1 MARNK
6 YPEETVER
14 ILDVSF
20 KLFLEKGYDKTSIQD
35 IIDNLGG
42 LSKGAIYHH
51 FKSKEA
57 ILEAVYNRLDSG
69 IAAEMTTILRDS
81 SRSGAEKLRQ
91 MFLDSLRDEGSQ
103 RFLASMPN
111 LLDNPQL
118 LAIHMKTAI
127 QNVVPN
133 FILPVIREGI
143 ADGSIETDSPLE
155 LSNLLILLANVWLN
169 PLIYPNT
176 EEKLEKKVRMF
187 GQIMQALGL
196 HLGDAP
202 LFEGLT
208 AVNQRREALHI
219 GPDTP

>member
-14 ILDVSF
+14 ILDVSL
-20 KLFLEKGYDKTSIQD
+20 KLFLERGYDKTSIQD

-57 ILEAVYNRLDSG
+57 ILAAVYARLDAGISG
-69 IAAEMTTILRDS
+69 DMAAILHDHTLN
-81 SRSGAEKLRQ
+81 GAEKLQR
-91 MFLDSLRDEGSQ
+91 MFLDSLQDEGSQ
-103 RFLASMPN
+103 QFLASMPN

-118 LAIHMKTAI
+118 LAVHMKSSI

-133 FILPVIREGI
+133 YILPVIKEGI

-155 LSNLLILLANVWLN
+155 LSNVMILLANVWLN

-176 EEKLEKKVRMF
+176 EEQLEKKIQMF
-187 GQIMQALGL
+187 GRIMQALGL
-196 HLGDAP
+196 HLSDLC
-202 LFEGLT
+202 LFKNLS
-208 AVNQRREALHI
+208 AVSQRREELTKTT
-219 GPDTP
+219 GEP